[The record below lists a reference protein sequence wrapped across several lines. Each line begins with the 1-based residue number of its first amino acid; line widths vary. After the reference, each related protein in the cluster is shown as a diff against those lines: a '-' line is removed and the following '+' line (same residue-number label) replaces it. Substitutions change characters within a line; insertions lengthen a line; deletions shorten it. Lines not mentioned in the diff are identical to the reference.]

1 MEIKTAKVKFNREL
15 HEAPIGSLL
24 SSLFSIETPCGGHAR
39 CGKCRVIARG
49 GLSAPSDAERRLL
62 SEDELARGI
71 RLACLTYIEG
81 DCEVETERVGDGVIL
96 SDGASAAIT
105 LSPIFENYGV
115 AIDIG
120 TTTLAAKLFDRA
132 GICRAEAVRLN
143 PQSRF
148 GADVISRIEAALG
161 GAAHEIALC
170 IRAALDEMIV
180 ELACEAKLSPDLIDR
195 AVITGNTVMLHL
207 LTETSVEP
215 LSHAPFALERGFG
228 ETFDAAELGLSSL
241 SPDSRVYLPPCI
253 ASFVGADTTC
263 ALLASGI
270 CRTREPRLLIDIGT
284 NGEMALLREG
294 ALTVCSTAAGPA
306 FEGVGISMGMRGA
319 RGAIDRV
326 TLVNGAPHAHVIG
339 ECAPSG
345 ICGSGL
351 VDAIACLL
359 DTEDIDETGFI
370 EDEEISLAGNVV
382 ITQQDVRAVQL
393 AKSAIC
399 AGIKSLLASSA
410 LSPSELAGVTLA
422 GGFGSYLNLKNAERI
437 GLLPDGIADK
447 TTVAGNAALAGAIM
461 LLLDSSCTPECEA
474 IAKGADQLELATNP
488 VFVEEYMQGML
499 F

>member
-1 MEIKTAKVKFNREL
+1 MEIKTVTVKFNEKA
-15 HEAPIGSLL
+15 HAAPIGSLL

-39 CGKCRVIARG
+39 CGKCRVVARG

-62 SEDELARGI
+62 SESELAQGV

-81 DCEVETERVGDGVIL
+81 DCEVESEASEDGLIL
-96 SDGASAAIT
+96 SEGASAPII
-105 LSPIFENYGV
+105 LSPTFENYGV

-132 GICRAEAVRLN
+132 GVCRAEAVRLN

-170 IRAALDEMIV
+170 IRTALDEMIV
-180 ELACEAKLSPDLIDR
+180 ELAGEAKIAIALIDR

-228 ETFDAAELGLSSL
+228 ETFGAAELGLSSL
-241 SPDSRVYLPPCI
+241 SPNSRIYLPPCI

-270 CRTREPRLLIDIGT
+270 CRTHDARLLIDIGT
-284 NGEMALLREG
+284 NGEMALLRGG

-306 FEGVGISMGMRGA
+306 FEGVGISMGMRGS

-326 TLVNGAPHAHVIG
+326 TLVNGAPHVHVIG
-339 ECAPSG
+339 ECEPIG

-399 AGIKSLLASSA
+399 AGIKSLLADA
-410 LSPSELAGVTLA
+410 AISPSELAGVTLA

-437 GLLPDGIADK
+437 GLLPEGLADK

-461 LLLDSSCTPECEA
+461 LLLDSSCTPECEK
-474 IAKGADQLELATNP
+474 IAEVADQLELATNP